1 MADDKTKKG
10 KADRTRINMNEPYEV
25 QYWKSKFK
33 VTGQALAGAIRA
45 TGSSNAKKVEAYL
58 KTKR

>member
-10 KADRTRINMNEPYEV
+10 KQDRSRINMNEDYEV
-25 QYWKSKFK
+25 QYWKKKFK

-58 KTKR
+58 KSKK

>member
-10 KADRTRINMNEPYEV
+10 KQDRIRINMDEDYEV
-25 QYWKSKFK
+25 QYWKKKFK

-58 KTKR
+58 KSKK